1 MLTGKYKLHCG
12 HGAQP
17 ADPGGGAVISDGA
30 VGATGVVSKAEVDGA
45 SAISGVAAAA
55 GAMPVAPSGSTG
67 QPLTSGGERA
77 SGRPGLGKSSGMSR
91 QR

>member
-1 MLTGKYKLHCG
+1 MLTGKYKLHCR

-17 ADPGGGAVISDGA
+17 ADPGGGGAVISDGA
-30 VGATGVVSKAEVDGA
+30 VGATGVVSKAEVGGA

-55 GAMPVAPSGSTG
+55 GDMPVAPSGSTG

-77 SGRPGLGKSSGMSR
+77 SGRPGLGT
-91 QR
+91 